1 VPIRIRVAAV
11 FTLALA
17 MVLVLGSWLFISQ
30 LSAVMLR
37 SIDSGLTAQ
46 LPLARHY
53 LGATGGGE
61 GRAPATGDYV
71 IQVIDAA
78 GRVRGASP
86 ETGRA
91 PLLGPAQLAAAR
103 AGRVTLNGSF
113 DEDSERFAAAPFA
126 GHPGW
131 VAVAGTSLES
141 YDSTRASMMTG
152 LAVGGAVVVAL
163 AGFGA
168 YWLARAALGPVE
180 RLRRQAATLSA
191 ADAGAGL
198 QVPATRDEI
207 AALAV
212 TMNALL
218 GRLHAALA
226 RERRF
231 VADASHELRTPLAVL
246 TGELE
251 LAARPGRSAPQLTAA
266 VHSAADEAARLGRI
280 TNDLLVLARSDE
292 GVLAVRPQP
301 TVVRDLLERSAAA
314 AASSA
319 ERAGVSLAV
328 EAPVGL
334 TALVDPD
341 RIRQAVDNLLDNA
354 LRFAPAGSQVRLT
367 ARSAD
372 DGLVIQVMDAGPG
385 IPQEFLPHA
394 FERFSRPAGDRA
406 RSDGGAGL
414 GLAIVAVITAA
425 HGGQVAAAN
434 RQEGGAVVTMRI
446 PGAARSA

>member
-11 FTLALA
+11 FTVALA
-17 MVLVLGSWLFISQ
+17 IVLLLGSWLFVSQ
-30 LSAVMLR
+30 LSSIMLR
-37 SIDSGLTAQ
+37 SVDSGLTAQ
-46 LPLARHY
+46 LALAHRY
-53 LGATGGGE
+53 VGVSGGSE
-61 GRAPATGDYV
+61 GRPATGDYV

-86 ETGRA
+86 ESGGT

-103 AGRVTLNGSF
+103 AAPIRTTGSF
-113 DEDSERFAAAPFA
+113 DEESERFAAAPVA

-141 YDSTRASMMTG
+141 YDNTRASMMTG
-152 LAVGGAVVVAL
+152 LAVGGAIVVVLAAL
-163 AGFGA
+163 GA
-168 YWLARAALGPVE
+168 YWLARTALAPVE

-218 GRLHAALA
+218 GRLHATLA
-226 RERRF
+226 RERQF

-251 LAARPGRSAPQLTAA
+251 LAARPGRSAAELTAA
-266 VHSAADEAARLGRI
+266 VHSAAEEAARLGRI

-292 GVLAVRPQP
+292 GMLVVRPQL
-301 TVVRDLLERSAAA
+301 TAVRDLLERSVAAVA
-314 AASSA
+314 NVAK
-319 ERAGVSLAV
+319 RAGVSVTV
-328 EAPVGL
+328 EAAAGMEAFL
-334 TALVDPD
+334 DPD
-341 RIRQAVDNLLDNA
+341 RVRQAVDNLLDNA
-354 LRFAPAGSQVRLT
+354 LRFAPAGSEVLV
-367 ARSAD
+367 AASSAA
-372 DGLVIQVMDAGPG
+372 GNLLIEVMDAGPG
-385 IPQEFLPHA
+385 FAEQFLPHA

-406 RSDGGAGL
+406 RSGGGAGL
-414 GLAIVAVITAA
+414 GLAIVAVISQA
-425 HGGQVAAAN
+425 HGGQATAAN
-434 RQEGGAVVTMRI
+434 RTEGGAVVSMHM